1 MSSRRVIG
9 TYLAIAGL
17 YTLSASLIWGV
28 NTLFLL
34 AAGLTITE
42 VFVANAAFTAGMMLF
57 EIPTGVVADTS
68 GRRVSFLA
76 SIVVLFAGTLAY
88 LWLYEIQAGVVAFSA
103 ASVLLGLG
111 FTFYSGAVEAWLVD
125 ALATTGFD
133 GPLDS
138 VFAKGGYVTG
148 AAMLV
153 GTVGGGFLGQASLAL
168 PYVVR
173 AVLLVVVFSLA
184 LAGMHDVGFETR
196 KIPLGAYPSEMRRI
210 ALAGIRHGWDR
221 RSVRMLMGFSFVQ
234 GGVLTWMF
242 YAWPPYLLE
251 LLDADAVWVAGAVA
265 GAIAVAMMLGN
276 AIADRLTRV
285 CGRRSTLL
293 MWAVGVE
300 AAAAAGMGL
309 TSSFWVATALLLVVM
324 GATGVLSPVKQ
335 GYLHQVIPSS
345 ERATV
350 VSFDSMIGS
359 GGSVLG
365 QVGLGRLSDRQGLA
379 AGYVTAGV
387 VTAAAL
393 PILVALRRLAEP
405 ADAIVGASPKAA
417 CAAQGLP
424 EISALDTVPRLD

>member
-1 MSSRRVIG
+1 MTSRRVIG

-68 GRRVSFLA
+68 GRRISFLA
-76 SIVVLFAGTLAY
+76 SIVVLFTGTLLY
-88 LWLYEIQAGVVAFSA
+88 LWLYDIEAGVVAFSA

-125 ALATTGFD
+125 ALATTDFD

-153 GTVGGGFLGQASLAL
+153 GTVGGGFLGQVSLAL

-173 AVLLVVVFSLA
+173 AALLAIVFSLA
-184 LAGMHDVGFETR
+184 AAGMHDVGFETR
-196 KIPLGAYPSEMRRI
+196 RIPLGAYPSEMRRI

-221 RSVRMLMGFSFVQ
+221 RSVRLLMGVSFVQ

-276 AIADRLTRV
+276 GIADRLTRV

-293 MWAVGVE
+293 LWAVGVE
-300 AAAAAGMGL
+300 AAAAVGMGL
-309 TSSFWVATALLLVVM
+309 TSSFWAATGLLLVVM
-324 GATGVLSPVKQ
+324 GSTGVLSPVKQ
-335 GYLHQVIPSS
+335 GYLHQVIPSA

-393 PILVALRRLAEP
+393 PILALLRRLVEP
-405 ADAIVGASPKAA
+405 ADAIVGSSPKSA

-424 EISALDTVPRLD
+424 EVSTVDTVPRID